1 MCVYM
6 YVCMYACICVCVGMY
21 VCIHIYVCTYVCV
34 YVCIYVYI
42 YAGTVGCIRCA
53 RNQEITLS
61 RIEVVF
67 STTLSLN
74 EVHSE

>member
-1 MCVYM
+1 MYAYIYM
-6 YVCMYACICVCVGMY
+6 YAHM
-21 VCIHIYVCTYVCV
+21 
-34 YVCIYVYI
+34 YVCIYVYM